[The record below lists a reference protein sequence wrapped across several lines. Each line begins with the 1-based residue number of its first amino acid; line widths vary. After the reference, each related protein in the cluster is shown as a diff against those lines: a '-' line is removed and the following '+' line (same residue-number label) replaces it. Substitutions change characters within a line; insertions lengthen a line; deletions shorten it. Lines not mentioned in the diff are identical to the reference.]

1 MRKIRRVM
9 SCLLVL
15 LLAVSLCTSA
25 AAAETADERSA
36 VLDWLR
42 ESFGLPVSI
51 LGKLELTEEQLGA
64 LRSIFRTEDG
74 SPEPPEEELTVYS
87 AALKLLDGE
96 LGTDEECKARL
107 EAAGL
112 DDPAVQGKTRTQVE
126 KEKRRQRLLQESAKA
141 LQNRLAKAE
150 ADIAETED
158 LIARLEAR
166 MGEAELYK
174 DPDAAQ
180 AVAREHREAQERLDA
195 LYEEWE
201 IVAEAAGEN

>member
-1 MRKIRRVM
+1 MRRIRRVM
-9 SCLLVL
+9 SGLLML

-64 LRSIFRTEDG
+64 LRSIFLTEDG

-96 LGTDEECKARL
+96 LGTDEECRARL

-112 DDPAVQGKTRTQVE
+112 DYWSVRHMAN
-126 KEKRRQRLLQESAKA
+126 A
-141 LQNRLAKAE
+141 LQSGYDQVAQDVIDGLYGNQAARFRALE
-150 ADIAETED
+150 QRGYD
-158 LIARLEAR
+158 ARLV
-166 MGEAELYK
+166 
-174 DPDAAQ
+174 Q
-180 AVAREHREAQERLDA
+180 Q
-195 LYEEWE
+195 
-201 IVAEAAGEN
+201 IVNGMLAG